1 MPIDASVPFEKP
13 AIDAETFDK
22 WCIYSFQSIGSGI
35 NNPTNVAVVLRRA
48 RFDGENWHEL
58 PGEEKTV
65 NITDVYSQIPTYTSL
80 GVALQAIVDA
90 VIEVGTAQG
99 DL

>member
-1 MPIDASVPFEKP
+1 MPIDASVPYEKP
-13 AIDAETFDK
+13 AIDAQIFDK
-22 WCIYSFQSIGSGI
+22 WCIYSFDSVGSGI
-35 NNPTNVAVVLRRA
+35 NNPTNVSVVLRRA
-48 RFDGENWHEL
+48 RFDGTNWFEL

-65 NITDVYSQIPTYTSL
+65 QITDVYSQIPTFPSL